1 MITPMRH
8 VTLLCRAV
16 DAENTLETL
25 RDAGVVHLR
34 LGHNLNYDVE
44 REEEEL
50 AHAQKVIQ
58 KLESLPVADAMDGDD
73 MDPSDRVDEIISRDQ
88 EMVDIQTLDTQL
100 AREQRAWEP
109 FGDIEPGTL
118 AALSAGG
125 VDARFYRVP
134 GGDPVCPEGV
144 SWIPAREGFGVALAL
159 GRPAEI
165 DADPLSLPVRGPRV
179 IRQRRAH
186 LADMRHRHRQ
196 AIARHTAALD
206 ELRAHRDRLADE
218 LAFIRARMNMREQD
232 EIAWISGFVPESLV
246 ERVRGVA
253 DRAGAALTTREP
265 TEDDPVPTLLDQ
277 SPVVSW
283 IQPVLNFLG
292 VTPGYREADIGWSF
306 LLFLSIFSGIIV
318 GDAGYGLILVALV
331 LGLNAFKPASRGKFA
346 GLLVLMGAATFVWG
360 ALTGNFLGLETPP
373 FGLDR
378 LKVPALSDPDN
389 PVPIMKVCFLLGA
402 AHLTLAHVWNMWR
415 KRRTPQALADL
426 GWIGSTWT
434 MYLITRD
441 MVLGRDMP
449 GWTLPLFAASALM
462 IVLFMTPPAKFREEW
477 FQHVMLPLTFVNNF
491 VDVVSYVR
499 LYAVGMATLALAGSF
514 NEMILGGDATRGP
527 LATGMLLV
535 VLALGH
541 LLNFVLAGMGVMV
554 HGIRLNTLEFASH
567 IGLGWSGVPY
577 EPFQKKS

>member
-1 MITPMRH
+1 MRH
-8 VTLLCRAV
+8 VTLLCRAE

-34 LGHNLNYDVE
+34 LGHHLNHDVE
-44 REEEEL
+44 REEENL

-58 KLESLPVADAMDGDD
+58 KLESLPVEEAMDGDD
-73 MDPSDRVDEIISRDQ
+73 MDPSDRVDEILCREQ
-88 EMVDIQTLDTQL
+88 ELLDIQALDSQL

-109 FGDIEPGTL
+109 FGDIETATL
-118 AALSAGG
+118 AALRDGG
-125 VDARFYRVP
+125 VNACFYRAP

-144 SWIPAREGFGVALAL
+144 TWIPAREGFGVAVAL
-159 GRPAEI
+159 DQPAELE
-165 DADPLSLPVRGPRV
+165 ADRLNLPVRGPRV

-186 LADMRHRHRQ
+186 LADMTQRHRH

-206 ELRAHRDRLADE
+206 ELRAHRDQLADE
-218 LAFIRARMNMREQD
+218 LAFTRARMNMREEGD
-232 EIAWISGFVPESLV
+232 LAWISGFVPESLV
-246 ERVRGVA
+246 ERVREVA
-253 DRAGAALTTREP
+253 DRAGAALSTREP
-265 TEDDPVPTLLDQ
+265 TEEDPVPTLLDQ

-283 IQPVLNFLG
+283 IQPVLKFLG

-331 LGLNAFKPASRGKFA
+331 LALNAFKPATRGKFA
-346 GLLVLMGAATFVWG
+346 NLLVLMGVATFVWG
-360 ALTGNFLGLETPP
+360 ALSGNFLGLETPP
-373 FGLDR
+373 FGLER

-402 AHLTLAHVWNMWR
+402 THLTLAHVWNMWR
-415 KRRTPQALADL
+415 KRGSLQALADL

-434 MYLITRD
+434 MYLITGD
-441 MVLGRDMP
+441 MVLGQDMP
-449 GWTLPLFAASALM
+449 GWTMPLFAVSALL

-499 LYAVGMATLALAGSF
+499 LYAVGMATLALASSF

-527 LATGMLLV
+527 LATGILLV
-535 VLALGH
+535 ILALGH

-577 EPFQKKS
+577 EPFKKKS